1 MFKSVND
8 NPVTFTYP
16 VAVAGAKDLAEN
28 LTGDNNHWVP
38 NVYAY
43 QSNMTVMAVVEM
55 EGVELA
61 SDNYEVAA
69 FVNGECR
76 GSIQLVYAEPLN
88 RYVAFL
94 TVSGEEVANMYFGL
108 YNKETGEEF
117 FNTNTSL
124 TFNADA
130 MVGDPDEPFVIGF
143 RDSSAINE
151 LGNAMTLY
159 PNPASIG
166 EKVNVLIPNSMRPVR
181 IEIVDAIGKIVSVE
195 SSTNW
200 PASIAVPASA
210 GVYTVR
216 IITEDNGV
224 MIQKMVVK

>member
-1 MFKSVND
+1 
-8 NPVTFTYP
+8 
-16 VAVAGAKDLAEN
+16 
-28 LTGDNNHWVP
+28 
-38 NVYAY
+38 
-43 QSNMTVMAVVEM
+43 
-55 EGVELA
+55 
-61 SDNYEVAA
+61 
-69 FVNGECR
+69 
-76 GSIQLVYAEPLN
+76 VYAEPLN

-166 EKVNVLIPNSMRPVR
+166 EKVNVLISNSMRPVR

-200 PASIAVPASA
+200 PATIAVPASA